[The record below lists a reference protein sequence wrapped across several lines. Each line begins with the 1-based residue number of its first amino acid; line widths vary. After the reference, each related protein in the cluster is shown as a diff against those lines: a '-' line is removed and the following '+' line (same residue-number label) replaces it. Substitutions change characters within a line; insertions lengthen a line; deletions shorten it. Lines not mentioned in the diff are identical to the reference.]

1 MDQQAHASA
10 AARLTV
16 TRGNPTPEEL
26 AAVTALLMALD
37 CQEQQTARAVPAAK
51 RVTRLRKR
59 NALSTPRLSWNL
71 GRR

>member
-1 MDQQAHASA
+1 MDQQAYASA
-10 AARLTV
+10 AAQLTV

>member
-10 AARLTV
+10 APQLTV

-37 CQEQQTARAVPAAK
+37 CQEQQTTRAVPAAK